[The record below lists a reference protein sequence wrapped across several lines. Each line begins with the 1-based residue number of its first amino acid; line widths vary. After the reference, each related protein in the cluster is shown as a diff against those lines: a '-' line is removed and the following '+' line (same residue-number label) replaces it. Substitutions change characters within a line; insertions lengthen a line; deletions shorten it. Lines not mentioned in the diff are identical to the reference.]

1 MSYVTIRKT
10 GERLPVSKILC
21 VGANYADHIAEMN
34 PGKIV
39 VKPAEP
45 VIFMKPPSAIVHNGG
60 SILVPRA
67 SNEVHHEVELVVVIG
82 QEGKFLTQDRALDH
96 VLGFAVGVDLTLRD
110 LQAAAKQAGRPW
122 TIAKGFDTSALISDA
137 VLTEETPGPNSFELK
152 LSVNGIVRQR
162 GTTAGMLFGIAEILV
177 YLSSFFTLLRGDLI
191 FTGTPAGAGP
201 LKEGDRVKAELVN
214 WAVVEGVVGRASG

>member
-1 MSYVTIRKT
+1 MSYVTIRRT

-34 PGKIV
+34 PGKPV
-39 VKPAEP
+39 VKPVEP
-45 VIFMKPPSAIVHNGG
+45 VIFMKPPSAIVRDGG
-60 SILVPRA
+60 SILIPRG
-67 SNEVHHEVELVVVIG
+67 SGELHHEVELVVVIG
-82 QEGKFLTQDRALDH
+82 REGKHLTRDRALDH

-110 LQAAAKQAGRPW
+110 LQTEAKKTGRPW

-137 VLTEETPGPNSFELK
+137 VLREEVPGPASFELK

-162 GTTAGMLFGIAEILV
+162 GLTSGMLFGIPEILIYV
-177 YLSSFFTLLRGDLI
+177 STFFTLCRGDLI
-191 FTGTPAGAGP
+191 YTGTPAGVGP

-214 WAVVEGVVGRASG
+214 RAVVEGVVGHASG